1 MRFIVIALWACEQL
15 PQVLTVLYCID
26 AFMHGNSMYSI
37 SDLFATF
44 VGLSGVI
51 SRKVWSHVKGKE
63 KGSV

>member
-1 MRFIVIALWACEQL
+1 
-15 PQVLTVLYCID
+15 
-26 AFMHGNSMYSI
+26 MHGNSMYSI

-51 SRKVWSHVKGKE
+51 PRKVWSHVKGKE